1 MWLVC
6 DCGYGFPKE
15 VRPRQEKLNAISRQL
30 VNFLV
35 WQQQN
40 CNAEEQSASPPQSP
54 ARLLI
59 VLGTGEC
66 RTRPSTTLPNA
77 AKNDPVPSVAAKV
90 ACSREEATI
99 VGTPNVDTASTNG
112 LPQLHTVLLDRMHQ
126 VWNQQRVVDSTTPA
140 FPIDRIVFT
149 YDALTEAI
157 EKLQRQLDSA
167 VETESTSHAGTIVPT
182 IDLPPLVEDTRA
194 FNLFCAADE
203 STAPTTAENCAGG
216 GLDNRQ
222 CDKDTNVAGRRRCA
236 LVVYLSPDAQAVLDV
251 AATSPPPIVIVGMLI
266 DRRTIQLNRSSR
278 RAQAMVIPTARWPL
292 EQCATSAA
300 LSSPTFETSPDQDNT
315 SATSTLLV
323 DFHPN
328 EPLNVDCVL
337 EGMQRWDWNCSR
349 HRHCT
354 DQDKGSPPLI
364 LAISQALRHHQQ
376 RHPQRVRHKELDN
389 DEVVEMSNQFS
400 RAQV

>member
-40 CNAEEQSASPPQSP
+40 CNAQSSA

-66 RTRPSTTLPNA
+66 RTRTSTTLPN
-77 AKNDPVPSVAAKV
+77 DPVASVAAGF
-90 ACSREEATI
+90 ACSREEANI
-99 VGTPNVDTASTNG
+99 IGTLNG
-112 LPQLHTVLLDRMHQ
+112 VNGLHTVLLDRMRE
-126 VWNQQRVVDSTTPA
+126 VWNQQVADSTTPA
-140 FPIDRIVFT
+140 FPNDRVVFT
-149 YDALTEAI
+149 YDTLTEAI
-157 EKLQRQLDSA
+157 EELQRQLASA
-167 VETESTSHAGTIVPT
+167 TQTLSTSHAETIVPSGT
-182 IDLPPLVEDTRA
+182 IDLPPLLEDTLVDHA
-194 FNLFCAADE
+194 SAVEESSLVCAADE
-203 STAPTTAENCAGG
+203 STAPTTTADNCAG

-222 CDKDTNVAGRRRCA
+222 CDKDTNVARRRCA
-236 LVVYLSPDAQAVLDV
+236 SVVYLSPDANDVLDV

-266 DRRTIQLNRSSR
+266 DRRTIQVHRSSR
-278 RAQAMVIPTARWPL
+278 RAQSMVIPTARWPL
-292 EQCATSAA
+292 EQCVAMSAT
-300 LSSPTFETSPDQDNT
+300 TVETGTDQDNARTT
-315 SATSTLLV
+315 SLPLL

-337 EGMQRWDWNCSR
+337 EGMQRWEWNCR
-349 HRHCT
+349 CHA
-354 DQDKGSPPLI
+354 DQDKGSPLI
-364 LAISQALRHHQQ
+364 LAIAQALRHHQQ

-389 DEVVEMSNQFS
+389 DEVVEMSNRFS
-400 RAQV
+400 RAKV